1 MRPKHLIIPVLA
13 CLLMMLS
20 CRPDETTNS
29 DLLVFSIGDSSCN
42 SATLYH
48 RQLSDR
54 VIILK
59 DNENDSIGRSLFVSN
74 ESEPSIARML
84 FNHCDT
90 VIAFDESSSLEVAI
104 TSCADRI
111 LALRDKANGM
121 CTEVRI
127 PEDESLGASAVK
139 IVIMKNGTS
148 VAVISRHFVR
158 AYDIRSRRWIAHR
171 VPDSIAALRAWGH
184 FSHIMSANSDSI
196 LIGLD
201 AGEYGGGLVR
211 IRVMSDSIF
220 EMRTISSR
228 NVTAIHYTSTGQVVV
243 AGAVCHLR
251 QWQTWLGVFE
261 SDTVRIVDQQ
271 TSLLLDNDTLTPVK
285 STLNMP
291 SAAGITDVYDS
302 PEGLLL
308 LFPTSGVYRL
318 RRIPKDIAN
327 GESLQL
333 IQGFDGDVRNHP
345 FTSGRF
351 IDPRNL
357 VLTVPSIGLFHVR
370 VVDKTRPF
378 IPPLP

>member
-20 CRPDETTNS
+20 CKSDETTNS
-29 DLLVFSIGDSSCN
+29 DPLVISVGDSSCH
-42 SATLYH
+42 SAILYH

-54 VIILK
+54 VIIQK
-59 DNENDSIGRSLFVSN
+59 ENENDSTGRSLFVSN
-74 ESEPSIARML
+74 DSKPSIARML

-104 TSCADRI
+104 TSCSNRN
-111 LALRDKANGM
+111 LALRNKANGM

-127 PEDESLGASAVK
+127 PADESLGASAIKV
-139 IVIMKNGTS
+139 VLMKDGTS
-148 VAVISRHFVR
+148 VAVVSHHSVS
-158 AYDIRSRRWIAHR
+158 AYDIRSRRWISHP
-171 VPDSIAALRAWGH
+171 VPGSIAALGAWGH
-184 FSHIMSANSDSI
+184 FSHVMSVDSGSI

-211 IRVMSDSIF
+211 IRVMSDSIL

-261 SDTVRIVDQQ
+261 SDTVRLVDQQ
-271 TSLLLDNDTLTPVK
+271 TALLHDHDTLTSVK
-285 STLNMP
+285 SILNMP
-291 SAAGITDVYDS
+291 PAAGITDVYDT

-318 RRIPKDIAN
+318 NRIPE
-327 GESLQL
+327 GLESRGFLQP
-333 IQGFDGDVRNHP
+333 IQLFDGDVLNHP

-351 IDPRNL
+351 INARNL
-357 VLTVPSIGLFHVR
+357 VLAVPSIGLFRVR
-370 VVDKTRPF
+370 VVDKTRPV